1 MFSGSHQPHGKSHAS
16 PDVSVELTGKEQVGA
31 SSVRVLLVGIIK
43 IEHCAPELTVI
54 LLGHLAYIITDTH
67 FVEQFMCLSH
77 DTVQSTGISLGK
89 DTAQPFC
96 PYKVGKFAH
105 VIECDNRIKMRS
117 EHFRV
122 ILDDSVG
129 FTLPDSI
136 SPSLIIRKFIVA
148 VLSDNN
154 IPEFAVNYVRG
165 SFSGLYCVCH

>member
-1 MFSGSHQPHGKSHAS
+1 MFSGSHQPHGESHAS
-16 PDVSVELTGKEQVGA
+16 PDVSVELTGKEQIGA
-31 SSVRVLLVGIIK
+31 SSVRILLICVIK
-43 IEHCAPELTVI
+43 IEHGTPELTVI
-54 LLGHLAYIITDTH
+54 LLGYLAYIITDTH

-154 IPEFAVNYVRG
+154 IPEFAVNYV
-165 SFSGLYCVCH
+165 